1 MLNLNPPALTP
12 GFLVVHANLPEQLR
26 ALVVSWSKAYPLG
39 VLETETVLVQSNGI
53 AQWLKLALAAD
64 PDPFDATEGG
74 AGIASNL
81 SLQMP
86 GRFIWQLYRWLL
98 PASDIPEQSG
108 FDKNQLRWRLFR
120 LLPTLATQSEFE
132 VLHSYLAADDGQRKL
147 QQLAF
152 KLADLFDQYQVYRA
166 DWLTAWQQGR
176 DVLFDRLGH
185 STPLTPEQRWQ
196 AALWRAILL
205 DVPAVEQQFSRAAL
219 HQNFL
224 QAAKNFSMQQRP
236 AGLPRRVMVFGIS
249 SLPQQVLEALAA
261 IAPYTQVLLAVH
273 NPCQHY
279 WADIIADKDLLKTQQ
294 QRQQRKANSSPQPTR
309 DQLAP
314 HSTDLLPSQDA
325 QLAAVSH
332 APEPLLNHAHPLLA
346 AWGKQGRDYI
356 RLLDQFDETQSHL
369 DLFRGQRVDLFSPN
383 PSEQLLTQLQ
393 NDILDLRSVSESANH
408 WPALSLKQA
417 QSLCFATAHSAMREV
432 EILHD
437 DLLAQFAADPS
448 LKPADV
454 MVMVPDI
461 HMYAAAISAVF
472 GRIQKDDPRYIPFT
486 IADQSAVQQEP
497 LLQALKLLLQL
508 RTERF
513 SASTVLD
520 LLQLPAVQLRF
531 GFTDHDLQ
539 LLKNWIEAANIRWGL
554 SAAQRESL
562 GLPAD
567 FDQNSWHRGMQRM
580 LLGYA
585 TGDSEPWQGIAPC
598 DQVSGL
604 SAALAGQL
612 ALLLDKL
619 QQAWQQSA
627 CPRAPAEWAVWLQ
640 QLLADF
646 FAAEDEP
653 QQQLLAQLQQALTDW
668 LEQCQQAEL
677 DVPLELQV
685 VSVAWLEGFA
695 SQGLAQRFLAGAVNF
710 ATLMPMRA
718 IPFAQIHLLG
728 MNDGD
733 FPRQMLKQ
741 DFDLM
746 ASHYRPGD
754 RSRRDD
760 DRYLFLEA
768 LLSARLR
775 LRISWVGHSVHD
787 NSERAPSVLVGQL
800 RDHLAAVW
808 KIQTAT
814 GEVLQGEDLLN
825 ALTVHHPLQPFSVRY
840 LAADSDL
847 VSYQHEWLAL
857 HQSAPAALNP
867 RQTEAG
873 VTGGSGAPQALLHPP
888 ELAVIWDLDRLS
900 GWLKDPVKF
909 FFRQRLKVSFE
920 TEDLSQQNTENFGL
934 DGLERW
940 QLQQRLQQRIVKSMT
955 AGASWEASLE
965 KELAL
970 IAAEGLLPVAAAAS
984 LLSQQL
990 SQLLSPQAQQLQLLL
1005 ANYGAPI
1012 PQPMWLEFSAAG
1024 QQVGDW
1030 LRELRPVA
1038 AINHLPSDASPM
1050 PQQQS
1055 SQVDRPA
1062 ATWVQ
1067 IHWLVGA
1074 LYKDKQLDY
1083 KQLLKP
1089 WLQQLLAAANG
1100 VPLQIDVLAVDGLL
1114 HLPPY
1119 PSEIAQ
1125 AQLQQLLCWL
1135 ERSLCQPLPVEL
1147 GCARLVLQAELSA
1160 NERPDDKLWQQLVKR
1175 YQGDG
1180 FNDGVLA
1187 RNPYLARAFREFSAL
1202 WAEGELVSV
1211 SQALYQGLREYLH
1224 QAGIEERQ

>member
-1 MLNLNPPALTP
+1 MFNAHHTALTP

-26 ALVVSWSKAYPLG
+26 ALVVSWTKAYPLA

-64 PDPFDATEGG
+64 PDFNDPTEGG

-120 LLPTLATQSEFE
+120 LLPLLAEQQEFQL
-132 VLHSYLAADDGQRKL
+132 LHSYLAADEEQRKL

-166 DWLTAWQQGR
+166 DWLAAWQQGK
-176 DVLFDRLGH
+176 DVVLDHLGH
-185 STPLTPEQRWQ
+185 TTPLTADQRWQ
-196 AALWRAILL
+196 AALWRAIIA
-205 DVPAVEQQFSRAAL
+205 DVPSAEQQFSRAML
-219 HQNFL
+219 HRNFL
-224 QAAKNFSMQQRP
+224 QAAKKYRMDSRP
-236 AGLPRRVMVFGIS
+236 AGLPRRVIVFGIS

-294 QRQQRKANSSPQPTR
+294 QRQSRKAPTQQKPES
-309 DQLAP
+309 D
-314 HSTDLLPSQDA
+314 HSALESI
-325 QLAAVSH
+325 
-332 APEPLLNHAHPLLA
+332 APEQLHNQAQPLLA

-356 RLLDQFDETQSHL
+356 RLLDQFDETQAHL
-369 DLFRGQRVDLFSPN
+369 DLFRGQRIDLFSSN
-383 PSEQLLTQLQ
+383 PPTHLLAQLQ
-393 NDILDLRSVSESANH
+393 NDILELRPAVESAAF
-408 WPALSLKQA
+408 WPALNPAQA

-437 DLLAQFAADPS
+437 DLLAQFAADPQ

-461 HMYAAAISAVF
+461 HLYAAAISAVF
-472 GRIQKDDPRYIPFT
+472 GRISKDDARYIPFT

-497 LLQALKLLLQL
+497 LLQALQLLLQL

-513 SASTVLD
+513 TASTVLD
-520 LLQLPAVQLRF
+520 LLQLPALQLRF
-531 GFTDHDLQ
+531 GFTETDIQ
-539 LLKNWIEAANIRWGL
+539 LLKSWIEAANIRWGL
-554 SAAQRESL
+554 NAAQRQSL
-562 GLPAD
+562 GLPED
-567 FDQNSWHRGMQRM
+567 FAQNSWHSGLQRM

-585 TGDSEPWQGIAPC
+585 IGQSEPWQGIAPC
-598 DQVSGL
+598 AQVSGL

-612 ALLLDKL
+612 AQLLDQL

-627 CPRAPAEWAVWLQ
+627 EKRTPEQWAAWLP

-646 FAAEDEP
+646 FAAEDEV
-653 QQQLLAQLQQALTDW
+653 QQSLLDKLQQALTEW
-668 LEQCQQAEL
+668 LEQCQQANL
-677 DVPLELQV
+677 TDALELNV
-685 VSVAWLEGFA
+685 VSVAWLEGFSA
-695 SQGLAQRFLAGAVNF
+695 QGLAQRFLAGAVNF

-733 FPRQMLKQ
+733 FPRQMIKQ

-746 ASHYRPGD
+746 ATNYRPGD

-768 LLSARLR
+768 LLSARQR

-787 NSERAPSVLVGQL
+787 NSERSPSVLVGQL

-808 KIQTAT
+808 RV
-814 GEVLQGEDLLN
+814 EVGSGSVQQGEDVLD
-825 ALTVHHPLQPFSVRY
+825 AITVHHPLQPFSRRY
-840 LAADSDL
+840 LAADSTL

-857 HQSAPAALNP
+857 HQSPPKNAEAAPASNML
-867 RQTEAG
+867 
-873 VTGGSGAPQALLHPP
+873 SAPDQVPA
-888 ELAVIWDLDRLS
+888 WDLDRLS

-920 TEDLSQQNTENFGL
+920 TDHGSQQNTENFGL

-940 QLQQRLQQRIVKSMT
+940 QLQQRLQQRISKALT
-955 AGASWEASLE
+955 AGEPWQQALNQ
-965 KELAL
+965 ELAL
-970 IAAEGLLPVAAAAS
+970 IGAEGLLPVASAAT
-984 LLSQQL
+984 LLAEQFT
-990 SQLLSPQAQQLQLLL
+990 QLLSPQAEQLQQLVSQ
-1005 ANYGAPI
+1005 YGAPM
-1012 PQPMWLEFSAAG
+1012 PQPVWCEFAAEG
-1024 QQVGDW
+1024 QQAGDW
-1030 LRELRPVA
+1030 LRELRPLA
-1038 AINHLPSDASPM
+1038 AASF
-1050 PQQQS
+1050 
-1055 SQVDRPA
+1055 
-1062 ATWVQ
+1062 VQ
-1067 IHWLVGA
+1067 LHWLVGA

-1089 WLQQLLAAANG
+1089 WLQQLLAAASG
-1100 VPLQIDVLAVDGLL
+1100 VALQTDIVAVDGVFS
-1114 HLPPY
+1114 LPAY
-1119 PSEIAQ
+1119 Q
-1125 AQLQQLLCWL
+1125 ADQAKTQLQQLLSWL
-1135 ERSLCQPLPVEL
+1135 QQSLCRPLPVEL
-1147 GCARLVLQAELSA
+1147 GCARLVLQAELAAGSA
-1160 NERPDDKLWQQLVKR
+1160 PDDKLQNQLEKR

-1180 FNDGVLA
+1180 FNAGVLA
-1187 RNPYLARAFREFSAL
+1187 RNPYLARAFPDFKAL
-1202 WAEGELVSV
+1202 WADGELVPV
-1211 SQALYQGLREYLH
+1211 SMALYQGLRDYLA
-1224 QAGIEERQ
+1224 QAGIAERQ

>member
-1 MLNLNPPALTP
+1 LFNSNLSALSP

-26 ALVVSWSKAYPLG
+26 ALVVSWTKAYPLA

-53 AQWLKLALAAD
+53 AQWLKLALAANPDEDD
-64 PDPFDATEGG
+64 PTEGG

-120 LLPTLATQSEFE
+120 LLPVLAEQDEFG
-132 VLHSYLAADDGQRKL
+132 LLQSYLAADEGQRKQ

-166 DWLTAWQQGR
+166 DWLGAWQQGK
-176 DVLFDRLGH
+176 DVLVDHQGQA
-185 STPLTPEQRWQ
+185 SPLPPEQRWQ
-196 AALWRAILL
+196 AALWRAIIA
-205 DVPAVEQQFSRAAL
+205 DVPRAEQQFSRAML

-224 QAAKNFSMQQRP
+224 QAAKKYSMDNRP
-236 AGLPRRVMVFGIS
+236 AGLPRRVIVFGIS

-294 QRQQRKANSSPQPTR
+294 QRQSRKAAKPDNLVPDNLATDNLAA
-309 DQLAP
+309 DQLTP
-314 HSTDLLPSQDA
+314 KSI
-325 QLAAVSH
+325 
-332 APEPLLNHAHPLLA
+332 APEQLHNQAQPLLA

-356 RLLDQFDETQSHL
+356 RLLDQFDETQAHL
-369 DLFRGQRVDLFSPN
+369 DLFRGQRIDLFSSN
-383 PSEQLLTQLQ
+383 PPTHLLAQLQ
-393 NDILDLRSVSESANH
+393 NDILDLRPAVESSAY
-408 WPALSLKQA
+408 WPALSLAQA

-437 DLLAQFAADPS
+437 DLLAQFAADPK

-461 HMYAAAISAVF
+461 HLYAAAISAVF
-472 GRIQKDDPRYIPFT
+472 GRISKDDARYIPFT

-497 LLQALKLLLQL
+497 LLQALQLLLQL

-513 SASTVLD
+513 TASTVLD

-531 GFTDHDLQ
+531 GFTETDIQ
-539 LLKNWIEAANIRWGL
+539 LLKSWIEAANIRWGL
-554 SAAQRESL
+554 HAAQRESL
-562 GLPAD
+562 GLPEGFA
-567 FDQNSWHRGMQRM
+567 QNSWHSGLQRM

-585 TGDSEPWQGIAPC
+585 IGQGEPWQGIAPC
-598 DQVSGL
+598 AQVAGL

-612 ALLLDKL
+612 AQLLDRL

-627 CPRAPAEWAVWLQ
+627 VKRAPEQWAAWLQ

-646 FAAEDEP
+646 FEADNEP
-653 QQQLLAQLQQALTDW
+653 QQSLLDKLQLALTQW
-668 LEQCQQAEL
+668 QEQCQQAGLTAE
-677 DVPLELQV
+677 LELSV
-685 VSVAWLEGFA
+685 VSVAWLEGFSA
-695 SQGLAQRFLAGAVNF
+695 QGLAQRFLAGAVNF

-733 FPRQMLKQ
+733 FPRQMIKQ

-746 ASHYRPGD
+746 AANYRPGD

-768 LLSARLR
+768 LLSARQR

-808 KIQTAT
+808 RIDSGCGQI
-814 GEVLQGEDLLN
+814 LQADDFLN
-825 ALTVHHPLQPFSVRY
+825 AITVHHPLQPFSRRY
-840 LAADSDL
+840 LAADSAL
-847 VSYQHEWLAL
+847 MSYQHEWLAL
-857 HQSAPAALNP
+857 HQSLSPTAAAGNAHTSSALAAPEQVL
-867 RQTEAG
+867 
-873 VTGGSGAPQALLHPP
+873 V
-888 ELAVIWDLDRLS
+888 WDLDRLS
-900 GWLKDPVKF
+900 AWLKDPVKF

-920 TEDLSQQNTENFGL
+920 TDNLSQQNTENFGL

-940 QLQQRLQQRIVKSMT
+940 QLQQRLQQKIST
-955 AGASWEASLE
+955 AITVGAPWQQALTQ
-965 KELAL
+965 ELAV
-970 IAAEGLLPVAAAAS
+970 IGAEGLLPVASAAT
-984 LLSQQL
+984 LLSEQF
-990 SQLLSPQAQQLQLLL
+990 SQLLSPQAEQLQQLVRQ
-1005 ANYGAPI
+1005 YGAPMT
-1012 PQPMWLEFSAAG
+1012 QPFWCEFAAEG
-1024 QQVGDW
+1024 QQTGDW
-1030 LRELRPVA
+1030 LRELRPLATSALEPTA
-1038 AINHLPSDASPM
+1038 AAY
-1050 PQQQS
+1050 
-1055 SQVDRPA
+1055 PA
-1062 ATWVQ
+1062 ASFVQ
-1067 IHWLVGA
+1067 LHWLVGA

-1089 WLQQLLAAANG
+1089 WLQQLLAAASG
-1100 VPLQIDVLAVDGLL
+1100 VALQTDIVAVDGVIS
-1114 HLPPY
+1114 LPAY
-1119 PSEIAQ
+1119 QVEQ
-1125 AQLQQLLCWL
+1125 ATTQLQQLFAWL
-1135 ERSLCQPLPVEL
+1135 NQSLCRPLPVEL
-1147 GCARLVLQAELSA
+1147 GCARLVLQAGLAVGSA
-1160 NERPDDKLWQQLVKR
+1160 PDDKLQSQLEKR

-1180 FNDGVLA
+1180 FNAGVLA
-1187 RNPYLARAFREFSAL
+1187 RNPYLARAFPDFTAL
-1202 WAEGELVSV
+1202 WAEGELLTVST
-1211 SQALYQGLREYLH
+1211 AMYQGLRDYLA
-1224 QAGIEERQ
+1224 QANIAERQ

>member
-1 MLNLNPPALTP
+1 MLNAHHTALTP

-26 ALVVSWSKAYPLG
+26 ALVVSWTKAYPLA

-64 PDPFDATEGG
+64 PDFIDPTEGG
-74 AGIASNL
+74 TGIASNL

-120 LLPTLATQSEFE
+120 LLPVLATQAEFA
-132 VLHSYLAADDGQRKL
+132 LLQSYLAGDEGQRKL

-166 DWLTAWQQGR
+166 DWLAAWQQGK
-176 DVLFDRLGH
+176 DVVLDHLGQA
-185 STPLTPEQRWQ
+185 TPLTADQRWQ
-196 AALWRAILL
+196 AALWRAIVA
-205 DVPAVEQQFSRAAL
+205 DVPSAEQQFSRAML
-219 HQNFL
+219 HRNFL
-224 QAAKNFSMQQRP
+224 QAAKKYSMENRP
-236 AGLPRRVMVFGIS
+236 AGLPRRVIVFGIS

-279 WADIIADKDLLKTQQ
+279 WADMIADKDLLKTQT
-294 QRQQRKANSSPQPTR
+294 QRQSRKTPTPQK
-309 DQLAP
+309 AV
-314 HSTDLLPSQDA
+314 TDE
-325 QLAAVSH
+325 V
-332 APEPLLNHAHPLLA
+332 APEQLPNQAQPLLA

-356 RLLDQFDETQSHL
+356 RLLDLFDETQAHL
-369 DLFRGQRVDLFSPN
+369 DLFRGQRIDLFSSN
-383 PSEQLLTQLQ
+383 PPTHLLAQLQ
-393 NDILDLRSVSESANH
+393 NDILELRPALESAAM
-408 WPALSLKQA
+408 WPVLSQDEA

-461 HMYAAAISAVF
+461 HLYAAAISAVF
-472 GRIQKDDPRYIPFT
+472 GRISKDDARYIPFT

-497 LLQALKLLLQL
+497 LLQALQLLLQL

-513 SASTVLD
+513 TASFVLD
-520 LLQLPAVQLRF
+520 LLQLPALQRRF
-531 GFTDHDLQ
+531 GFTETDIQ
-539 LLKNWIEAANIRWGL
+539 LLKSWIEAANIRWGL
-554 SAAQRESL
+554 DAAQRASL
-562 GLPAD
+562 GLPED
-567 FDQNSWHRGMQRM
+567 FSQNSWHSGLQRM

-585 TGDSEPWQGIAPC
+585 IGQSEPWQGIAPC
-598 DQVSGL
+598 AQVGGL

-612 ALLLDKL
+612 AQLLDQL

-627 CPRAPAEWAVWLQ
+627 QQRTPAQWAAWLQ

-646 FAAEDEP
+646 FEAEDEV
-653 QQQLLAQLQQALTDW
+653 QQGLLDKLQQALSEWLAQCEQANLTD
-668 LEQCQQAEL
+668 LLEL
-677 DVPLELQV
+677 DV
-685 VSVAWLEGFA
+685 VSVAWLEGFSA
-695 SQGLAQRFLAGAVNF
+695 QGLAQRFLAGAVNF

-733 FPRQMLKQ
+733 FPRQMIKQ

-746 ASHYRPGD
+746 ATNYRPGD

-768 LLSARLR
+768 LLSARQR

-808 KIQTAT
+808 RVDAGAGLVLA
-814 GEVLQGEDLLN
+814 GEAMLG
-825 ALTVHHPLQPFSVRY
+825 AITVHHPLQPFSRRY
-840 LAADSDL
+840 LALDSNL
-847 VSYQHEWLAL
+847 TSYQHEWLAL
-857 HQSAPAALNP
+857 HQ
-867 RQTEAG
+867 
-873 VTGGSGAPQALLHPP
+873 PQPENSDATTKSPLSPP
-888 ELAVIWDLDRLS
+888 DQVPVWDVDRLS

-920 TEDLSQQNTENFGL
+920 ADHGSQQNTENFGL

-940 QLQQRLQQRIVKSMT
+940 QLQQRLQQRIGKAIT
-955 AGASWEASLE
+955 AGTSWQSALTQ
-965 KELAL
+965 ELAL
-970 IAAEGLLPVAAAAS
+970 IGAEGLLPVASAAT
-984 LLSQQL
+984 LLAEQL
-990 SQLLSPQAQQLQLLL
+990 SQLLSPQAEQLQQLVRH
-1005 ANYGAPI
+1005 YGAPLS
-1012 PQPMWLEFSAAG
+1012 QPVWCEFATAN
-1024 QQVGDW
+1024 QQAGDW
-1030 LRELRPVA
+1030 LRELRP
-1038 AINHLPSDASPM
+1038 LSASALNATD
-1050 PQQQS
+1050 PQQPTAGF
-1055 SQVDRPA
+1055 VRL
-1062 ATWVQ
+1062 
-1067 IHWLVGA
+1067 HWLVGA

-1083 KQLLKP
+1083 KQLLAP
-1089 WLQQLLAAANG
+1089 WLQQLLAAASG
-1100 VPLQIDVLAVDGLL
+1100 VALQTELVAVDGVFS
-1114 HLPPY
+1114 LPAY
-1119 PSEIAQ
+1119 QTEQ
-1125 AQLQQLLCWL
+1125 AKTQLQHLFNWL
-1135 ERSLCQPLPVEL
+1135 NESLCRPLPVEL
-1147 GCARLVLQAELSA
+1147 GCARLVLQAELA
-1160 NERPDDKLWQQLVKR
+1160 AGHAPDDKLQSQLEKR

-1180 FNDGVLA
+1180 FNAGVLA
-1187 RNPYLARAFREFSAL
+1187 RNPYLARAYPDFTAL
-1202 WAEGELVSV
+1202 WADGELVPV
-1211 SQALYQGLREYLH
+1211 SMALYQGLRDYLAS
-1224 QAGIEERQ
+1224 AGIAERQ

>member
-1 MLNLNPPALTP
+1 MLNFKPTALTP

-26 ALVVSWSKAYPLG
+26 ALVVSWCKSYPLA

-64 PDPFDATEGG
+64 PDVADPTEGG

-98 PASDIPEQSG
+98 PAADIPEQSG

-120 LLPTLATQSEFE
+120 LLPTLATQPEFE
-132 VLHSYLAADDGQRKL
+132 ILQSYLAADDGQRKL

-166 DWLTAWQQGR
+166 DWLTCWQQGK
-176 DVLFDRLGH
+176 DVLLDHQGQ
-185 STPLTPEQRWQ
+185 TIPLTADQRWQ
-196 AALWRAILL
+196 AALWRAIIA
-205 DVPAVEQQFSRAAL
+205 DVPVAEQQFSRAAL

-224 QAAKNFSMQQRP
+224 QAAKKYSLDQRP

-279 WADIIADKDLLKTQQ
+279 WADIIADKELLKAQQ
-294 QRQQRKANSSPQPTR
+294 QRQRRKMSEPLSSVLQQPN
-309 DQLAP
+309 QQPLAKIDTGE
-314 HSTDLLPSQDA
+314 SS
-325 QLAAVSH
+325 AVST
-332 APEPLLNHAHPLLA
+332 PLLNHAHPLLA

-369 DLFRGQRVDLFSPN
+369 DLFRGQRIDLFSPN
-383 PSEQLLTQLQ
+383 PPEHLLAQLQ
-393 NDILDLRSVSESANH
+393 NDILELRPTQESAAQ
-408 WPALSLKQA
+408 WPALTVAQA
-417 QSLCFATAHSAMREV
+417 QSICFATAHSAMREV

-437 DLLAQFAADPS
+437 DLLAQFAADPG

-461 HMYAAAISAVF
+461 HVYAAAISAVF
-472 GRIQKDDPRYIPFT
+472 GRLSKDDPRYIPFT
-486 IADQSAVQQEP
+486 IADQSAMQQEP
-497 LLQALKLLLQL
+497 LLHALQLLLQL

-513 SASTVLD
+513 TASSVLD

-531 GFTDHDLQ
+531 GVTEHDLQ
-539 LLKNWIEAANIRWGL
+539 LLKTWIEAANIRWGL
-554 SAAQRESL
+554 NAAQRESL
-562 GLPAD
+562 GLPAG
-567 FDQNSWHRGMQRM
+567 FAQNSWHSGIQRM

-585 TGDSEPWQGIAPC
+585 TGDGEPWQGIAPC
-598 DQVSGL
+598 GQVSGL

-612 ALLLDKL
+612 AQLLDKL
-619 QQAWQQSA
+619 QQAWLQCA
-627 CPRAPAEWAVWLQ
+627 DERTPAQWALWLR
-640 QLLADF
+640 QLLDDF
-646 FAAEDEP
+646 FAAEDE
-653 QQQLLAQLQQALTDW
+653 QQQSLLDQLQQALADW
-668 LEQCQQAEL
+668 LLQCQQAQLNEKL
-677 DVPLELQV
+677 ALNV
-685 VSVAWLEGFA
+685 VRVAWLEGFA

-733 FPRQMLKQ
+733 FPRQMMKQ

-746 ASHYRPGD
+746 AAHYRPGD

-768 LLSARLR
+768 LLSARQR

-808 KIQTAT
+808 RIQTAV
-814 GEVLQGEDLLN
+814 GEEFKGEAMLE
-825 ALTVHHPLQPFSVRY
+825 AITVHHPLQPFSLRY
-840 LAADSDL
+840 LAADSAL
-847 VSYQHEWLAL
+847 ISYQHEWQAL
-857 HQSAPAALNP
+857 HQTPLDM
-867 RQTEAG
+867 
-873 VTGGSGAPQALLHPP
+873 PQKGTHVAKSSNSTRSSSEMLEPP
-888 ELAVIWDLDRLS
+888 ELSLVWDVDRLS

-920 TEDLSQQNTENFGL
+920 TDDLSQQNTENFGL

-940 QLQQRLQQRIVKSMT
+940 QLQYRLQQRISKAIAV
-955 AGASWEASLE
+955 GASWSQALE
-965 KELAL
+965 QELAL
-970 IAAEGLLPVAAAAS
+970 IAAEGLFPVAAAAS
-984 LLSQQL
+984 LLTHQL
-990 SQLLSPQAQQLQLLL
+990 RELLSPQAEQLQQRV
-1005 ANYGAPI
+1005 AHYGAPLA
-1012 PQPMWLEFSAAG
+1012 QPLWCEFSAAG
-1024 QQVGDW
+1024 QQAGDW
-1030 LRELRPVA
+1030 LRELRPCAHTELVHPLAASSPQVA
-1038 AINHLPSDASPM
+1038 PLVM
-1050 PQQQS
+1050 
-1055 SQVDRPA
+1055 V
-1062 ATWVQ
+1062 
-1067 IHWLVGA
+1067 HWLVGA

-1083 KQLLKP
+1083 RQLLKP
-1089 WLQQLLAAANG
+1089 WLQQLLAATNG
-1100 VPLQIDVLAVDGLL
+1100 IVLQIDILAVDGLI
-1114 HLPPY
+1114 HFPPCA
-1119 PSEIAQ
+1119 PEVAKV
-1125 AQLQQLLCWL
+1125 QLQQLLAWL
-1135 ERSLCQPLPVEL
+1135 ARSLCQPLPVEI
-1147 GCARLVLQAELSA
+1147 GCARLVLQAELA
-1160 NERPDDKLWQQLVKR
+1160 AGDTPDDKLWQQWVKR

-1187 RNPYLARAFREFSAL
+1187 RNPYLARAFVDFPAL
-1202 WAEGELVSV
+1202 WADGELVTV
-1211 SQALYQGLREYLH
+1211 SLALYQGLRDYLH
-1224 QAGIEERQ
+1224 QSGIAERQ

>member
-1 MLNLNPPALTP
+1 MLNAHHTALTP

-26 ALVVSWSKAYPLG
+26 ALVVSWTKAYPLA

-64 PDPFDATEGG
+64 PDLTDPTEGG

-120 LLPTLATQSEFE
+120 LLPLLAEQDQFQL
-132 VLHSYLAADDGQRKL
+132 LHSYLAGDEGQRKL

-166 DWLTAWQQGR
+166 DWLAAWQQGK
-176 DVLFDRLGH
+176 DVLLDHQGQA
-185 STPLTPEQRWQ
+185 TPLTADQRWQ
-196 AALWRAILL
+196 AALWRAIIA
-205 DVPAVEQQFSRAAL
+205 DVPSAEQQFSRAML
-219 HQNFL
+219 HRNFL
-224 QAAKNFSMQQRP
+224 QAAKKYSMENRP
-236 AGLPRRVMVFGIS
+236 AGLPRRVIVFGIS

-279 WADIIADKDLLKTQQ
+279 WADIIADKDLLKTQT
-294 QRQQRKANSSPQPTR
+294 QRQSRKTPTPQK
-309 DQLAP
+309 
-314 HSTDLLPSQDA
+314 
-325 QLAAVSH
+325 AVADEA
-332 APEPLLNHAHPLLA
+332 APEQLPNQAQPLLA

-356 RLLDQFDETQSHL
+356 RLLDLFDETQAHL
-369 DLFRGQRVDLFSPN
+369 NLFRGQRIDLFSSN
-383 PSEQLLTQLQ
+383 PPTHLLAQLQ
-393 NDILDLRSVSESANH
+393 NDILELRPALESAAM
-408 WPALSLKQA
+408 WPVLSQDEA

-437 DLLAQFAADPS
+437 DLLAQFAADAS

-461 HMYAAAISAVF
+461 HLYAAAISAVF
-472 GRIQKDDPRYIPFT
+472 GRISKDDARYIPFT

-497 LLQALKLLLQL
+497 LLQALQLLLQL

-513 SASTVLD
+513 TASFVLD
-520 LLQLPAVQLRF
+520 LLQLPALQLRF
-531 GFTDHDLQ
+531 GFTESDIQ
-539 LLKNWIEAANIRWGL
+539 LLKSWIEAANIRWGL
-554 SAAQRESL
+554 DAAQRASL
-562 GLPAD
+562 GLPED
-567 FDQNSWHRGMQRM
+567 FSQNSWHSGLQRM

-585 TGDSEPWQGIAPC
+585 IGQSEPWQGIAPC
-598 DQVSGL
+598 AQVGGL

-612 ALLLDKL
+612 AQLLDQL

-627 CPRAPAEWAVWLQ
+627 QQRTPAQWAAWLQ

-646 FAAEDEP
+646 FEAEDEV
-653 QQQLLAQLQQALTDW
+653 QQGLLDKLQQALSEWLAQCEQANLTD
-668 LEQCQQAEL
+668 LLEL
-677 DVPLELQV
+677 DV
-685 VSVAWLEGFA
+685 VSVAWLEGFSA
-695 SQGLAQRFLAGAVNF
+695 QGLAQRFLAGAVNF

-733 FPRQMLKQ
+733 FPRQMIKQ

-746 ASHYRPGD
+746 ATNYRPGD

-768 LLSARLR
+768 LLSARQR

-808 KIQTAT
+808 RVDAGAGLVLA
-814 GEVLQGEDLLN
+814 GEAMLG
-825 ALTVHHPLQPFSVRY
+825 AITVHHPLQPFSRRY
-840 LAADSDL
+840 LALDSNL
-847 VSYQHEWLAL
+847 TSYQHEWLAL
-857 HQSAPAALNP
+857 HQPQPENSDATTNNP
-867 RQTEAG
+867 L
-873 VTGGSGAPQALLHPP
+873 SPP
-888 ELAVIWDLDRLS
+888 DQVPVWDVDRLS

-920 TEDLSQQNTENFGL
+920 ADHGSAQNTENFGL

-940 QLQQRLQQRIVKSMT
+940 QLQQRLQQRIGKAIT
-955 AGASWEASLE
+955 AGTSWQSALTQ
-965 KELAL
+965 ELAL
-970 IAAEGLLPVAAAAS
+970 IGAEGLLPVASAAT
-984 LLSQQL
+984 LLAEQL
-990 SQLLSPQAQQLQLLL
+990 SQLLSPQAEQLQQLVRH
-1005 ANYGAPI
+1005 YGAPLS
-1012 PQPMWLEFSAAG
+1012 QPVWCEFATAD
-1024 QQVGDW
+1024 QQAGDW
-1030 LRELRPVA
+1030 LRELRP
-1038 AINHLPSDASPM
+1038 LSASALNATD
-1050 PQQQS
+1050 PQQPTAGF
-1055 SQVDRPA
+1055 VRL
-1062 ATWVQ
+1062 
-1067 IHWLVGA
+1067 HWLVGA

-1083 KQLLKP
+1083 KQLLAP
-1089 WLQQLLAAANG
+1089 WLQQLLAAASG
-1100 VPLQIDVLAVDGLL
+1100 VALQTELVAVDGVFS
-1114 HLPPY
+1114 LPAY
-1119 PSEIAQ
+1119 QTDQ
-1125 AQLQQLLCWL
+1125 AKTQLQHLFNWL
-1135 ERSLCQPLPVEL
+1135 NQSLCRPLPVEL
-1147 GCARLVLQAELSA
+1147 GCARLVLQAELA
-1160 NERPDDKLWQQLVKR
+1160 AGHAPDDKLQSQLEKR

-1180 FNDGVLA
+1180 FNAGVLA
-1187 RNPYLARAFREFSAL
+1187 RNPYLARAYPDFTAL
-1202 WAEGELVSV
+1202 WAAGELVPV
-1211 SQALYQGLREYLH
+1211 SKALYQGLRDYLAM
-1224 QAGIEERQ
+1224 AGIAERL

>member
-1 MLNLNPPALTP
+1 MFSTSHTALTP

-26 ALVVSWSKAYPLG
+26 ALVVSWTKAYPLA

-64 PDPFDATEGG
+64 PDLNDPTEGG

-120 LLPTLATQSEFE
+120 LLPLLAEQDQFQL
-132 VLHSYLAADDGQRKL
+132 LHSYLAADEGQRKL
-147 QQLAF
+147 QQLSF

-166 DWLTAWQQGR
+166 DWLAAWQQGK
-176 DVLFDRLGH
+176 DVVLDHLGH
-185 STPLTPEQRWQ
+185 ATPLTADQRWQ
-196 AALWRAILL
+196 AALWRAIIA
-205 DVPAVEQQFSRAAL
+205 DVPSAEQQFSRAML
-219 HQNFL
+219 HRNFL
-224 QAAKNFSMQQRP
+224 QAAKKYSMKNRP
-236 AGLPRRVMVFGIS
+236 AGLPRRVIVFGIS

-294 QRQQRKANSSPQPTR
+294 QRQSRKAATPQKPVPDNSASI
-309 DQLAP
+309 
-314 HSTDLLPSQDA
+314 LPES
-325 QLAAVSH
+325 VTPESI
-332 APEPLLNHAHPLLA
+332 APEQLHNNAQPLLA

-356 RLLDQFDETQSHL
+356 RLLDQFDETQAHL
-369 DLFRGQRVDLFSPN
+369 DLFQGQRIDLFSSN
-383 PSEQLLTQLQ
+383 PPTHLLAQLQ
-393 NDILDLRSVSESANH
+393 NDILELRPAVESAAD
-408 WPALSLKQA
+408 WPTLNPAQA

-437 DLLAQFAADPS
+437 DLLAQFAVDPQ

-461 HMYAAAISAVF
+461 HLYAAAISAVF
-472 GRIQKDDPRYIPFT
+472 GRISKDDARYIPFT

-497 LLQALKLLLQL
+497 LLQALQLLLQL

-513 SASTVLD
+513 TASTVLD
-520 LLQLPAVQLRF
+520 LLQLPALQLRF
-531 GFTDHDLQ
+531 GFSETDIQ
-539 LLKNWIEAANIRWGL
+539 LLKSWIEAANIRWGL
-554 SAAQRESL
+554 DAAQRQSL
-562 GLPAD
+562 GLPED
-567 FDQNSWHRGMQRM
+567 FAQNSWHSGLQRM

-585 TGDSEPWQGIAPC
+585 IGQSEPWQGIAPC
-598 DQVSGL
+598 AQVGGL

-612 ALLLDKL
+612 AQLLEQL

-627 CPRAPAEWAVWLQ
+627 VKRSPEQWAAWLQ

-646 FAAEDEP
+646 FETEDEL
-653 QQQLLAQLQQALTDW
+653 QQSLLDKLQQALSEW
-668 LEQCQQAEL
+668 LEQCQQANLTDE
-677 DVPLELQV
+677 LELSV
-685 VSVAWLEGFA
+685 VSVAWLEGFSA
-695 SQGLAQRFLAGAVNF
+695 QGLAQRFLAGAVNF

-733 FPRQMLKQ
+733 FPRQTIKQ

-746 ASHYRPGD
+746 ALNYRPGD

-768 LLSARLR
+768 LLSARQR

-787 NSERAPSVLVGQL
+787 NSERSPSVLVGQL

-808 KIQTAT
+808 RVAA
-814 GEVLQGEDLLN
+814 GADFALQGEAML
-825 ALTVHHPLQPFSVRY
+825 AAITVHHPLQAFSRRY
-840 LAADSDL
+840 LALDSKL
-847 VSYQHEWLAL
+847 ISYQHEWLAL
-857 HQSAPAALNP
+857 HQPPLTSTEAAPATNLLSAPD
-867 RQTEAG
+867 E
-873 VTGGSGAPQALLHPP
+873 VP
-888 ELAVIWDLDRLS
+888 EWDLDRLS

-920 TEDLSQQNTENFGL
+920 TDHGSQQNTENFGL

-940 QLQQRLQQRIVKSMT
+940 QLQQRLQQRISKALT
-955 AGASWEASLE
+955 AGEPWQSALTQ
-965 KELAL
+965 ELAL
-970 IAAEGLLPVAAAAS
+970 IGAEGLLPVASAAT
-984 LLSQQL
+984 LLAEQFTQLLTPQAEQLQQL
-990 SQLLSPQAQQLQLLL
+990 VSQ
-1005 ANYGAPI
+1005 YGAPLS
-1012 PQPMWLEFSAAG
+1012 QPVWCEFGAEG
-1024 QQVGDW
+1024 QQAGDW
-1030 LRELRPVA
+1030 LRELRPLSMA
-1038 AINHLPSDASPM
+1038 ALNLTPLN
-1050 PQQQS
+1050 
-1055 SQVDRPA
+1055 PA
-1062 ATWVQ
+1062 ASAQPAANFVQ
-1067 IHWLVGA
+1067 LHWLVGA

-1089 WLQQLLAAANG
+1089 WLQQLLAAASG
-1100 VPLQIDVLAVDGLL
+1100 VALQTEIVAVDGIFS
-1114 HLPPY
+1114 LPAY
-1119 PSEIAQ
+1119 QTEHAKT
-1125 AQLQQLLCWL
+1125 QLQQLFSWL
-1135 ERSLCQPLPVEL
+1135 SQSLCRPLPVEL
-1147 GCARLVLQAELSA
+1147 GCARLVLQAELAVGSA
-1160 NERPDDKLWQQLVKR
+1160 PDDKLQNQLEKR

-1180 FNDGVLA
+1180 FNVGVLA
-1187 RNPYLARAFREFSAL
+1187 RNPYLARAYPDFTAL
-1202 WAEGELVSV
+1202 WADGELVPV
-1211 SQALYQGLREYLH
+1211 SMALYQGLRDYLAT
-1224 QAGIEERQ
+1224 AGIAQRQ

>member
-1 MLNLNPPALTP
+1 LFNPHLTALTP

-26 ALVVSWSKAYPLG
+26 ALVVSWTKAYPLA

-64 PDPFDATEGG
+64 PDLNDPTEGG

-98 PASDIPEQSG
+98 PASEIPEQSG

-120 LLPTLATQSEFE
+120 LLPLLAAREEFA
-132 VLHSYLAADDGQRKL
+132 VLQSYLAADEGQRKQ

-166 DWLTAWQQGR
+166 DWLAAWQQGK
-176 DVLFDRLGH
+176 DVLLDHQGQA
-185 STPLTPEQRWQ
+185 TPLTADQRWQ
-196 AALWRAILL
+196 AALWRAIIA
-205 DVPAVEQQFSRAAL
+205 DVPSAEQQFSRAML
-219 HQNFL
+219 HRNFL
-224 QAAKNFSMQQRP
+224 QAAKKYSMDNRP
-236 AGLPRRVMVFGIS
+236 AGLPRRVIVFGIS

-294 QRQQRKANSSPQPTR
+294 QRQSRKAAIPATLASQSFTR
-309 DQLAP
+309 EQLAEEN
-314 HSTDLLPSQDA
+314 L
-325 QLAAVSH
+325 
-332 APEPLLNHAHPLLA
+332 APEQLHNHAQPLLA

-356 RLLDQFDETQSHL
+356 RLLDQFDETQAHL
-369 DLFRGQRVDLFSPN
+369 DLFRGQRIDLFSAN
-383 PSEQLLTQLQ
+383 PPTHLLAQLQ
-393 NDILDLRSVSESANH
+393 NDILELRPAVESEAH
-408 WPALSLKQA
+408 WPALNPAQA

-437 DLLAQFAADPS
+437 DLLAQFSVDPQ

-461 HMYAAAISAVF
+461 HLYAAAISAVF
-472 GRIQKDDPRYIPFT
+472 GRISKDDPRYIPFT

-497 LLQALKLLLQL
+497 LLQALQLLLQL

-513 SASTVLD
+513 TASTVLD
-520 LLQLPAVQLRF
+520 LLQLPALQLRF
-531 GFTDHDLQ
+531 GFTETDIQ
-539 LLKNWIEAANIRWGL
+539 LLKSWIEAANIRWGL
-554 SAAQRESL
+554 NAAQRESL
-562 GLPAD
+562 GLPEGFA
-567 FDQNSWHRGMQRM
+567 QNSWHSGLQRM

-585 TGDSEPWQGIAPC
+585 IGQSEPWQGIAPC
-598 DQVSGL
+598 AQVGGL

-612 ALLLDKL
+612 AQLLDKL

-627 CPRAPAEWAVWLQ
+627 VKRSPQQWAAWLQ
-640 QLLADF
+640 QLLTDF
-646 FAAEDEP
+646 FEADDEP
-653 QQQLLAQLQQALTDW
+653 QQSLLDKLQLALTEW
-668 LEQCQQAEL
+668 LEQCQQADLTDE
-677 DVPLELQV
+677 LELSV
-685 VSVAWLEGFA
+685 VSVAWLEGFSA
-695 SQGLAQRFLAGAVNF
+695 QGLAQRFLAGAVNF

-733 FPRQMLKQ
+733 FPRQMIKQ

-746 ASHYRPGD
+746 TTNYRPGD

-768 LLSARLR
+768 LLSARQR

-808 KIQTAT
+808 RVDAGAGQ
-814 GEVLQGEDLLN
+814 VQQGEAVLD
-825 ALTVHHPLQPFSVRY
+825 AITVHHPLQPFSRRY
-840 LAADSDL
+840 LAADSTL

-857 HQSAPAALNP
+857 HQSPPKNAEAAPATNML
-867 RQTEAG
+867 
-873 VTGGSGAPQALLHPP
+873 SAPDQVL
-888 ELAVIWDLDRLS
+888 VWDLDRLS

-920 TEDLSQQNTENFGL
+920 TDNLSQQNTENFGL

-940 QLQQRLQQRIVKSMT
+940 QLQQRLQQRISKALT
-955 AGASWEASLE
+955 AGEPWQQALNQ
-965 KELAL
+965 ELAL
-970 IAAEGLLPVAAAAS
+970 IGAEGLLPVASAAT
-984 LLSQQL
+984 LLAEQFI
-990 SQLLSPQAQQLQLLL
+990 QLLSPQAEQLQQLVSR
-1005 ANYGAPI
+1005 YGAPL
-1012 PQPMWLEFSAAG
+1012 PQPIWCEFAADGQQAAG
-1024 QQVGDW
+1024 QKTGDW
-1030 LRELRPVA
+1030 LRELRPLSVSA
-1038 AINHLPSDASPM
+1038 LHATD
-1050 PQQQS
+1050 PQQ
-1055 SQVDRPA
+1055 PTA
-1062 ATWVQ
+1062 NFVQ
-1067 IHWLVGA
+1067 LHWLVGA

-1089 WLQQLLAAANG
+1089 WLQQLLAAASG
-1100 VPLQIDVLAVDGLL
+1100 VALQTDIVAVDAVIS
-1114 HLPPY
+1114 LPAY
-1119 PSEIAQ
+1119 Q
-1125 AQLQQLLCWL
+1125 AEQAKTQLQQLFGWL
-1135 ERSLCQPLPVEL
+1135 NQSLCRPLPVEL
-1147 GCARLVLQAELSA
+1147 GCARLVLQAELAVSTA
-1160 NERPDDKLWQQLVKR
+1160 PDDKLLNQLEKR

-1180 FNDGVLA
+1180 FNAGVLA
-1187 RNPYLARAFREFSAL
+1187 RNPYLARAFPDFTAL
-1202 WAEGELVSV
+1202 WADGELVPV
-1211 SQALYQGLREYLH
+1211 SMALYQGLRDYLAK
-1224 QAGIEERQ
+1224 AGIAERQ